1 MEEPSVEKPNLIFLE
16 ISDNSYVLKELIN
29 NSYSTF
35 NVPISSTVLVQDIS
49 KIFTLIRYENNNQIW
64 DSSGGGINPSQTLYL
79 TNSTK
84 SLITSGPVDIN
95 NTLTTNNLSI
105 QSSSNEGLTS
115 FTTSNNQKL
124 NISYDKLN
132 DKFISQY
139 NLSITNYYCEKDFIY
154 FTEIYNCTLY
164 KYSITDNSY
173 SVVYEDTDEEHYKL
187 PMILFGE
194 NNNFYIVCVDYD
206 TYNYDLYILKYNSQT
221 GTYTSDLKIDFE
233 ENYMNAIKCKNDKIY
248 YTYGRFTS
256 YLCIY
261 DINNDTIDFAT
272 HGDYIFKIKNNVE
285 HNITSGG
292 SRLYQIGDKILYN
305 GTIID
310 PDTPITSRLL
320 TNCIGTI
327 TYIPSNND
335 YVSLFKS

>member
-35 NVPISSTVLVQDIS
+35 NVPISSTVLVQDNS

-154 FTEIYNCTLY
+154 
-164 KYSITDNSY
+164 
-173 SVVYEDTDEEHYKL
+173 
-187 PMILFGE
+187 
-194 NNNFYIVCVDYD
+194 
-206 TYNYDLYILKYNSQT
+206 
-221 GTYTSDLKIDFE
+221 
-233 ENYMNAIKCKNDKIY
+233 YMFV
-248 YTYGRFTS
+248 R
-256 YLCIY
+256 
-261 DINNDTIDFAT
+261 INRISAC
-272 HGDYIFKIKNNVE
+272 
-285 HNITSGG
+285 
-292 SRLYQIGDKILYN
+292 RL
-305 GTIID
+305 
-310 PDTPITSRLL
+310 
-320 TNCIGTI
+320 
-327 TYIPSNND
+327 
-335 YVSLFKS
+335 